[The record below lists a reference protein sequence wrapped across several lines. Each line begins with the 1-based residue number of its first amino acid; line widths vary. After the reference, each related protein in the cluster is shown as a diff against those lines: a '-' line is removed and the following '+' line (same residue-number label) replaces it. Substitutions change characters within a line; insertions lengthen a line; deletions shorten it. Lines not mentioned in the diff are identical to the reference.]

1 MLFKYDLETKMT
13 HEEFKAKLLK
23 IKDEMKLEEN

>member
-13 HEEFKAKLLK
+13 HEQFKAKLAK
-23 IKDEMKLEEN
+23 IQNEMKLDEN